1 MPGGFGMRGIEGKI
15 QAIQFAREYEIPFF
29 GICLGMQCAVIEFAR
44 NVLGLAD
51 ANSSEFSS
59 ETQHPVICLLEAQKG
74 VRYKGG
80 TMRLGAQ
87 PCVLTP
93 GTRTAEAYG
102 VSEISERHRHRY
114 EFNPEYRR
122 QFTDAGLQVAGT
134 SPNGSLVEIVELAN
148 HPWFVAV
155 QYHPEFKSQPHN
167 AHPLFKGF
175 IEAALQRHQQRS
187 GGTNSERPQVRPMN

>member
-1 MPGGFGMRGIEGKI
+1 MRGIEGKI
-15 QAIQFAREYEIPFF
+15 QAIQVAREYEIPFF

-59 ETQHPVICLLEAQKG
+59 DTQHPVICLLEGQKG
-74 VRYKGG
+74 IRYKGG

-87 PCVLTP
+87 PCVMTP
-93 GTRTAEAYG
+93 GTRAAAAYNAT
-102 VSEISERHRHRY
+102 EISERHRHRY
-114 EFNPEYRR
+114 EFNPEYRKE
-122 QFTDAGLQVAGT
+122 FSDAGMTIAGT
-134 SPNGSLVEIVELAN
+134 SPDGGLVEIVELAQ

-175 IEAALQRHQQRS
+175 IEAALQRRLQRGS
-187 GGTNSERPQVRPMN
+187 SIATGSAQAE